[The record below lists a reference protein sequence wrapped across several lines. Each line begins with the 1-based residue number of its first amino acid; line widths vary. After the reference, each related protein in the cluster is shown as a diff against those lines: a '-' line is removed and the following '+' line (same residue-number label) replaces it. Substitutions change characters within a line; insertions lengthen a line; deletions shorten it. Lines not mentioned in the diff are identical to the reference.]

1 MTIITNG
8 IRWCDKHNGE
18 KLSFS
23 MLVFFSQKLYCAALI
38 FDFVIHVRYLK
49 SVKGEHGLV
58 KWLVKLF

>member
-23 MLVFFSQKLYCAALI
+23 MLVFFP
-38 FDFVIHVRYLK
+38 K
-49 SVKGEHGLV
+49 SFIVL
-58 KWLVKLF
+58 L